1 MTDTSRVPPIG
12 SRELMHQLNAA
23 RLIHELRERGPLS
36 RADLSRAIGLS
47 KPTVNA
53 LVDVVEELGYITST
67 SEYGVMNGPGR
78 PGRLYSFRADY
89 GHILAADIGADKVIV
104 MIADLDGSVLAKV
117 RVDWHGSDRAMDGDI
132 LKVFRNACDAA
143 MEKAKIDSSRLMNVV
158 VGIPGVLSK
167 DGIISHIP
175 QIPEWE
181 GLALE
186 RELSSMFACPVVVER
201 EVDSFVRAEKWLGRA
216 RHLSNAVLVQLGV
229 GVGAGLLVDGV
240 VFHGANGAAGEIGS
254 MPIGTV
260 DTTQKAFGQFEWACG
275 GAGIGVRGARAALS
289 QDGKAILAEAG
300 GDVES
305 IDASTVFATARAGDP
320 VAARIVNDAVDAL
333 GVGIAVLVC
342 AFNPEVV
349 ILSGGMTMSQDLI
362 VDRLVGQLE
371 TMVPFPPHVVV
382 SDLTD
387 SAVSLGAIKY
397 GLELAALW
405 LARVPELGASPTR
418 DAPDP
423 FTDLLRRRSKK

>member
-1 MTDTSRVPPIG
+1 MTDTPKTPPVG
-12 SRELMHQLNAA
+12 SRELMQQLNAA

-67 SEYGVMNGPGR
+67 SQYGVMKGPGR

-104 MIADLDGSVLAKV
+104 MIADLNGLVLAKV
-117 RVDWHGSDRAMDGDI
+117 RVDWHGSARAVDGDLLEI
-132 LKVFRNACDAA
+132 FRNACSAA
-143 MEKAKIDSSRLMNVV
+143 MEQAKIDSSRLMNVV

-167 DGIISHIP
+167 DGIISHVP

-181 GLALE
+181 GVALE

-201 EVDSFVRAEKWLGRA
+201 EVDSFVRAEKWLGCA
-216 RHLSNAVLVQLGV
+216 KDLSNAVLVQLGV

-260 DTTQKAFGQFEWACG
+260 DTTQNTFGQFEWACG
-275 GAGIGVRGARAALS
+275 GAGIGVRGARAGLRP
-289 QDGKAILAEAG
+289 DGKAILAEAG
-300 GDVES
+300 GDVDS

-320 VAARIVNDAVDAL
+320 VAQRIVNEAVDAL

-371 TMVPFPPHVVV
+371 TIVPFPPHVVV

-387 SAVSLGAIKY
+387 SAVSLLSLIHI
-397 GLELAALW
+397 
-405 LARVPELGASPTR
+405 
-418 DAPDP
+418 
-423 FTDLLRRRSKK
+423 